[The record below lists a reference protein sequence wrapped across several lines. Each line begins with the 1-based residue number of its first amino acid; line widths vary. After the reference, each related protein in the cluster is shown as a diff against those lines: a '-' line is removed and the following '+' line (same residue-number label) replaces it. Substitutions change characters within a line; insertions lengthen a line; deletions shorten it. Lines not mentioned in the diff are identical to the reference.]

1 MRSLLWNS
9 AFLFAV
15 SFLQTFYEFDFE
27 FLFLQWSLLF
37 FLHFSQFL
45 QFSQFSYIFSWFF
58 IVVLVFSWFCLDFY
72 NLLFFINVYET
83 INVLLLVFRDVGE
96 LLIALVSRGEDN
108 GCGKMVIVGFKCNF
122 KLNLSIVE
130 KNLKNTMQSQPT
142 TFTSLLP
149 QNLLF
154 YLCKYFMLIFDENKN
169 VSVETSIL
177 HKFNQNSFSLNCRKH
192 IVT

>member
-1 MRSLLWNS
+1 MKSFI
-9 AFLFAV
+9 FLTFFSVFAV
-15 SFLQTFYEFDFE
+15 FSV
-27 FLFLQWSLLF
+27 
-37 FLHFSQFL
+37 FLHFLVVFYSGFSIFLILFGFL
-45 QFSQFSYIFSWFF
+45 QFTFF
-58 IVVLVFSWFCLDFY
+58 F
-72 NLLFFINVYET
+72 NVYET

-108 GCGKMVIVGFKCNF
+108 GCGKMVIVGFKCKF

-130 KNLKNTMQSQPT
+130 KNLKNTMQSHPT

-192 IVT
+192 KVT